1 MPMRETEAMVLRSHP
16 LGESDRIVT
25 FLTRTSGKVRGVAKG
40 ARRSRRRFGSNL
52 ETLSRVRLS
61 YFEREGAELARI
73 EGAELLESFYT
84 LQEDPERGAVL
95 ACMAEVADAFAREQQ
110 EDEPYFR
117 LLHTVL
123 RAIREGL
130 DLGLGARYFEI
141 WTLRLHGVLPPLTV
155 CSSCGS
161 DLGSQG
167 GLFHRREGGVACR
180 RCVPGATPGSVA
192 LPKESLAVVA
202 AILKE
207 SPTALIG
214 RALPPRALQPL
225 QTFAEAMFL
234 DLTERRFKSYDVLR
248 ALRGARH

>member
-1 MPMRETEAMVLRSHP
+1 
-16 LGESDRIVT
+16 
-25 FLTRTSGKVRGVAKG
+25 
-40 ARRSRRRFGSNL
+40 
-52 ETLSRVRLS
+52 
-61 YFEREGAELARI
+61 
-73 EGAELLESFYT
+73 
-84 LQEDPERGAVL
+84 
-95 ACMAEVADAFAREQQ
+95 MAEVADAFAREQQ

-161 DLGSQG
+161 DLASQG

-192 LPKESLAVVA
+192 LPKETLVIVA

-207 SPTALIG
+207 SPGALIG
-214 RALPPRALQPL
+214 RTVPPRTLLPL

-248 ALRGARH
+248 SLRGAGH